1 MQAHKLGMRYPKHL
15 FLTYGTY
22 ESQWWTLE
30 NDGSVEGELRC
41 NAEDRAK
48 VLEFSLAAA
57 VLHYPSSRTASVHLA
72 LILLC
77 IIRHSIYIY
86 LADVTK

>member
-1 MQAHKLGMRYPKHL
+1 MYVQAHKLGMRYPKHL

-30 NDGSVEGELRC
+30 NDRSVEEELNC
-41 NAEDRAK
+41 NMEDRAK

-57 VLHYPSSRTASVHLA
+57 VLHYPSSRAASVHLA

-77 IIRHSIYIY
+77 IIRHSIFI
-86 LADVTK
+86 